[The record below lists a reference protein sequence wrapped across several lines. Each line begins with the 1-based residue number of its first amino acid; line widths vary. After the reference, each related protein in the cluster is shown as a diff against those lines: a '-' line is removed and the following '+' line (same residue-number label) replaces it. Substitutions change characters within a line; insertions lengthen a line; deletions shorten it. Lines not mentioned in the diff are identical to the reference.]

1 MIEKLGNIATYLNG
15 YAFKPSDWSE
25 SGLPIIRIQDLTG
38 TSAKPNYYEKPYDKK
53 YEINEGD
60 VLISWSAS
68 LGVYVWH
75 GRKALLNQHI
85 FKVIFD
91 KIAVDKD
98 FFVYQVEYILEKAT
112 ALVHGATM
120 QHLTRPVFN
129 NLPFKLFPIER
140 QQKIALT
147 LNTIST
153 LINDRQKQLQ
163 YLDGLIKS
171 QFIETFGRP
180 GEDVKGWG
188 LTTLGKCCKLNPR
201 NSTGIADDVQ
211 VSFVPMSAVSEH
223 GTIDVSG
230 HKPYG
235 EVKTGYTHFEENDV
249 LFAKI
254 TPCME
259 NGKGAVATG
268 LENGI
273 GAGSTEF
280 HVLRPIPG
288 KSNPYWLYTLTMLDG
303 FREEAKKRMTG
314 TGGQLRVPIGFLNYY
329 PISAPPIDLQNTFE
343 SIVKQSDKSR
353 LAVQKSLDE
362 LEILKKSLMQKYFG

>member
-171 QFIETFGRP
+171 QFIELFGDVGKYELKSLAEVTEVIAGGDKPKDISENLTEEYCYPVYANGVDNEGLQCYSKEYRVEKEAVTISARGTIGATFIRQP
-180 GEDVKGWG
+180 FFTPIVRLIAVVPNREVNVTYLKYAIDA
-188 LTTLGKCCKLNPR
+188 LGTS
-201 NSTGIADDVQ
+201 STGSSQ
-211 VSFVPMSAVSEH
+211 
-223 GTIDVSG
+223 
-230 HKPYG
+230 
-235 EVKTGYTHFEENDV
+235 
-249 LFAKI
+249 
-254 TPCME
+254 
-259 NGKGAVATG
+259 
-268 LENGI
+268 
-273 GAGSTEF
+273 
-280 HVLRPIPG
+280 
-288 KSNPYWLYTLTMLDG
+288 
-303 FREEAKKRMTG
+303 
-314 TGGQLRVPIGFLNYY
+314 
-329 PISAPPIDLQNTFE
+329 
-343 SIVKQSDKSR
+343 
-353 LAVQKSLDE
+353 
-362 LEILKKSLMQKYFG
+362 

>member
-171 QFIETFGRP
+171 QFIELFGDVGKYELKSLAEVTEVIAGGDKPKDISENLTEEYCYPVYANGVDNEGLQCYSKEYRVEKEAVTISARGTIGATFIRQP
-180 GEDVKGWG
+180 FFTPIVRLIAVVPNREVNVTYLKYAIDA
-188 LTTLGKCCKLNPR
+188 LGTS
-201 NSTGIADDVQ
+201 STGSSQQQLTVPNIKKEMIA
-211 VSFVPMSAVSEH
+211 VPPLE
-223 GTIDVSG
+223 
-230 HKPYG
+230 KQK
-235 EVKTGYTHFEENDV
+235 EFEQ
-249 LFAKI
+249 FI
-254 TPCME
+254 
-259 NGKGAVATG
+259 
-268 LENGI
+268 
-273 GAGSTEF
+273 
-280 HVLRPIPG
+280 
-288 KSNPYWLYTLTMLDG
+288 W
-303 FREEAKKRMTG
+303 
-314 TGGQLRVPIGFLNYY
+314 
-329 PISAPPIDLQNTFE
+329 
-343 SIVKQSDKSR
+343 QSDKSR

>member
-15 YAFKPSDWSE
+15 YAFKPCDWSE

-38 TSAKPNYYEKPYDKK
+38 TSAKPNYYEKTYDKK

-91 KIAVDKD
+91 KIVVDKD
-98 FFVYQVEYILEKAT
+98 FFVYQIEYILKKAT

-171 QFIETFGRP
+171 RFVEMFGDP
-180 GEDVKGWG
+180 
-188 LTTLGKCCKLNPR
+188 LLNPKHW
-201 NSTGIADDVQ
+201 NIEFIKDVVTDVQ
-211 VSFVPMSAVSEH
+211 YGTSKPSIDGGRFKYLRMNNLTSNGRIDLSNLKYIDIPDPELEKCLVKKGDILFNRTNSIDLVGKTALFNYDEPMVIAGYIIRVRLKNE
-223 GTIDVSG
+223 TLPEFFTVFMNL
-230 HKPYG
+230 PYM
-235 EVKTGYTHFEENDV
+235 KQK
-249 LFAKI
+249 LRQIA
-254 TPCME
+254 
-259 NGKGAVATG
+259 KGAVNQANINSQE
-268 LENGI
+268 LQALQIYE
-273 GAGSTEF
+273 
-280 HVLRPIPG
+280 
-288 KSNPYWLYTLTMLDG
+288 
-303 FREEAKKRMTG
+303 
-314 TGGQLRVPIGFLNYY
+314 
-329 PISAPPIDLQNTFE
+329 PPLFLQNQFADF
-343 SIVKQSDKSR
+343 VQQVDKSR

-362 LEILKKSLMQKYFG
+362 LDLLKKSLMQEYFG

>member
-171 QFIETFGRP
+171 QFIETFG
-180 GEDVKGWG
+180 
-188 LTTLGKCCKLNPR
+188 
-201 NSTGIADDVQ
+201 SQ
-211 VSFVPMSAVSEH
+211 VHICV
-223 GTIDVSG
+223 
-230 HKPYG
+230 
-235 EVKTGYTHFEENDV
+235 
-249 LFAKI
+249 
-254 TPCME
+254 
-259 NGKGAVATG
+259 
-268 LENGI
+268 
-273 GAGSTEF
+273 
-280 HVLRPIPG
+280 
-288 KSNPYWLYTLTMLDG
+288 
-303 FREEAKKRMTG
+303 
-314 TGGQLRVPIGFLNYY
+314 
-329 PISAPPIDLQNTFE
+329 
-343 SIVKQSDKSR
+343 
-353 LAVQKSLDE
+353 
-362 LEILKKSLMQKYFG
+362 

>member
-15 YAFKPSDWSE
+15 YAFKPCDWSE

-38 TSAKPNYYEKPYDKK
+38 TSAKPNYYEKTYDKK

-91 KIAVDKD
+91 KIVVDKD
-98 FFVYQVEYILEKAT
+98 FFVYQVEYILKKAT

-171 QFIETFGRP
+171 RFVEMFEASSTDIYNLSEVADIVSGITKGRKLINTP
-180 GEDVKGWG
+180 LYEVPYMAVSNVKSGYIDWSTVKTIKASKTEINQYRLKPNDILMTEG
-188 LTTLGKCCKLNPR
+188 GDPDKVGRGAIIKNPPIDCIHQNHIFRVRLNSNRVSPEYFEEYLQSPIAR
-201 NSTGIADDVQ
+201 RYFLRAAKQTTGIASINMKQ
-211 VSFVPMSAVSEH
+211 LKNLP
-223 GTIDVSG
+223 
-230 HKPYG
+230 
-235 EVKTGYTHFEENDV
+235 VKIP
-249 LFAKI
+249 AI
-254 TPCME
+254 T
-259 NGKGAVATG
+259 
-268 LENGI
+268 
-273 GAGSTEF
+273 
-280 HVLRPIPG
+280 
-288 KSNPYWLYTLTMLDG
+288 
-303 FREEAKKRMTG
+303 
-314 TGGQLRVPIGFLNYY
+314 
-329 PISAPPIDLQNTFE
+329 LQNQFAAF
-343 SIVKQSDKSR
+343 VQQVDKSR

-362 LEILKKSLMQKYFG
+362 LDLLKKSLMQEYFG